1 MQVILADKAGFCFG
15 VSRAVNTVYR
25 EIECG
30 VPPVYTYGPII
41 HNEEVIA
48 DLERRGVR
56 VIDTPE
62 EACALSDGTVILRS
76 HGVPRDVEEAI
87 DASGLNIVDATCPF
101 VQKIHDI
108 VREYSEQGYFILI
121 IGSAEHPEV
130 EGIVGWARPGGSMV
144 IADEAEAEN
153 TDISDLEKICVV
165 AQTTFPLKKFQD
177 MFEIIRKKAYDNE
190 CAATENRDLVVHN
203 TICSATRERQESA
216 RELSLQA
223 DAMIVIGGAN
233 SSNTRKLYEICSQN
247 CSNTYLIQTKEDL
260 KSTDLSCFDRVGIT
274 AGASTP
280 NNIIE
285 EVQNYVRDE
294 L

>member
-1 MQVILADKAGFCFG
+1 MQVTLADKAGFCFG

-30 VPPVYTYGPII
+30 SPPVYTFGPII

-56 VIDTPE
+56 VINTPE
-62 EACALSDGTVILRS
+62 EVCALSEGTVILRS
-76 HGVPRDVEEAI
+76 HGVPREVEEAI
-87 DASGLNIVDATCPF
+87 GASGLTLVDATCPF

-108 VREYSEQGYFILI
+108 VREYSEKGYFILI

-130 EGIVGWARPGGSMV
+130 EGIVGWARPGGSKV
-144 IADEAEAEN
+144 IADEAEAGEIN
-153 TDISDLEKICVV
+153 ISGLEKICIV

-177 MFEIIRKKAYDNE
+177 MVEIIREKAYDNK
-190 CAATENRDLVVHN
+190 CTATENSGFVVYN

-216 RELSLQA
+216 RELSLRS

-233 SSNTRKLYEICSQN
+233 SSNTGKLFEICSQN

-260 KSTDLSCFDRVGIT
+260 KSADLSRFDRVGIT

-285 EVQNYVRDE
+285 EVLEYVRDE